1 MPLLS
6 PQNII
11 KPDKSKNVYRTKL
24 TVKDGDGNSVTR
36 EDYFVTWGFFEDNI
50 LSQYS
55 SFLSE
60 NSDQL
65 ISTFRSIENRFDE
78 NGNMAGKG
86 SVLIRN
92 NPTYLQPRDV
102 FSFFLPGQNV
112 SFEAIET
119 NSAVSKGYLFWKEYT
134 GYTLDDDAQNHLKT
148 FLNIRSEDATK
159 FSIGDGKYGRL
170 RNIMVN
176 VKEIQKAF
184 GIQTEK
190 ISEKGYGTIYGSDIV
205 TPVSNLK
212 AGVNALLGALSD
224 NFHNFWKFEIV
235 EDNFSKN
242 IKIIETNSTSNIN
255 SKRYT
260 KFGTDENPDNNKVNK
275 LGIYKFPSYTLG
287 SMVKNQELSF
297 TVPDSMAITAMY
309 GSNKNETTGLV
320 LDTSNESAEME
331 TVFDMDKTRDQY
343 KDQQLAGLDKAFKK
357 SKGGKHK
364 IGNVSSDPTQPLT
377 IENGLEINPNLPWW
391 NRWSASAKGTITKP
405 VDENKTIEEKAAD
418 NLKSSFAKEMGL
430 ILAGSEPDQK
440 RAKEIDEEIKELQ
453 NKKLKGD
460 DRLEETKEE
469 KSKIDEQIAQLQ
481 ASKPSQ
487 SITSKYYQFI
497 EDDKLGEDFTM
508 RLFTAGESILRTKLF
523 QYDSKSSAYQSN
535 FLIPADLQLSID
547 GIGGITPGDVIQTEY
562 IQPKYN
568 REIFTDANDD
578 NTSLGPRTFF
588 QIFGLTQNVSPQ
600 GWLTEIDT
608 KMRMNNDV
616 LAQGA
621 GEIKLVV
628 ELPDT
633 IPEVKRPNIPVPS
646 DEEDIADDLPLDEL
660 DFDDFSQMKG
670 PPPPPYQ
677 TSALINTD
685 VEVIFGCMD
694 DRPPKPGTVGY
705 SDARGNNR
713 FGKPWR
719 GDDLESNLTGYLA
732 QNYDPQAQIAGISE
746 TDLTNPCIYGEEVPP
761 QEETPDFEDD
771 FMIDFYEDDIGPT
784 PVFGCTDPKAINY
797 AGIGYLGEIDRG
809 EIIVVAHSD
818 SPCQYPPKVEVP
830 SAEQELEDYEVDP
843 NPFSE
848 FDSPL
853 GGFGLNDPNANL
865 TPPPPPPKPG
875 PVITFLDTTKVEVPK
890 ITKKKKKKS
899 ITKKKLEVVEPTEE
913 SKKAQEQT
921 GAPKDPPVL
930 EGVTRGACT
939 DEQIALGYKTVVGY
953 VAGVDDG
960 LNVNNPE
967 IYGKFV
973 EGVGGGGVSSQFCD
987 ARDPIPPKPKIEE
1000 KKAPPIILSTP
1011 KPTFL
1016 KSTYFGGL
1024 NQNYKILYKVTPWY
1038 TRGSNN
1044 PKNKIFY
1051 NETSVGKSVPYY
1063 IRQKFWDEM
1072 IEAPNET
1079 GISAYSEKQEEFSDT
1094 NVDKA
1099 TNFLDGWTLAKYTE
1113 GVVDGANIGLVDELP
1128 PGANWTPQTGISC
1141 ARKPVNGIAGAP
1153 NFKAKNKP
1161 GDNGYKENEPIDLS
1175 PRKPI
1180 GRGYSYSSDSS
1191 KQGEKILISD
1201 YLP

>member
-1 MPLLS
+1 M
-6 PQNII
+6 NII
-11 KPDKSKNVYRTKL
+11 KSDRSNNVYRTKL
-24 TVKDGDGNSVTR
+24 TVKDGNGTVTR

-134 GYTLDDDAQNHLKT
+134 GYALDDDAQNHLKT

-190 ISEKGYGTIYGSDIV
+190 ISERGYGKIYGSDIV

-357 SKGGKHK
+357 SKGGVHK

-377 IENGLEINPNLPWW
+377 TENGLVIDPNLSWW

-405 VDENKTIEEKAAD
+405 VDESKTTEEKAAD
-418 NLKSSFAKEMGL
+418 TLRSSFAKEMGL
-430 ILAGSEPDQK
+430 ILAGSEVNQQL
-440 RAKEIDEEIKELQ
+440 AKEIDREIELLTQ
-453 NKKLKGD
+453 PEREYKSDG
-460 DRLEETKEE
+460 RTVTE
-469 KSKIDEQIAQLQ
+469 KSKEAENKYNQ
-481 ASKPSQ
+481 ARSELEARKPAQ

-616 LAQGA
+616 LAESA

-633 IPEVKRPNIPVPS
+633 FPEVKRPHIPVPS
-646 DEEDIADDLPLDEL
+646 DDEDIADDLPLDEL

-670 PPPPPYQ
+670 PPPPPP
-677 TSALINTD
+677 LIETD
-685 VEVIFGCMD
+685 FSTVEAIFGCMD
-694 DRPPKPGTVGY
+694 DRPPKPGSAGY
-705 SDARGNNR
+705 SDVRGKNR
-713 FGKPWR
+713 FGDNWA
-719 GDDLESNLTGYLA
+719 GDEVEYLRNGGYLA
-732 QNYDPQAQIAGISE
+732 QNYDPEAQIDGVSE
-746 TDLTNPCIYGEEVPP
+746 TDLTSPCIYDEEVP
-761 QEETPDFEDD
+761 QQDETPDFEDD
-771 FMIDFYEDDIGPT
+771 FMIDFYEDDIGPR

-809 EIIVVAHSD
+809 EVIVVAHSD
-818 SPCQYPPKVEVP
+818 SPCQYPPKIEVP
-830 SAEQELEDYEVDP
+830 SDDEDIADDLVLDEV
-843 NPFSE
+843 E
-848 FDSPL
+848 FDDFS
-853 GGFGLNDPNANL
+853 NMA
-865 TPPPPPPKPG
+865 PPPPPPKPG
-875 PVITFLDTTKVEVPK
+875 PPITILDTTKVEVPK
-890 ITKKKKKKS
+890 IKKKKKKK
-899 ITKKKLEVVEPTEE
+899 IIEKKKLEDVKPTEE

-1000 KKAPPIILSTP
+1000 KKTPPVILSAP

-1016 KSTYFGGL
+1016 KSTYFGGYL
-1024 NQNYKILYKVTPWY
+1024 QNSLILYKVTPWFA
-1038 TRGSNN
+1038 RGSHIK
-1044 PKNKIFY
+1044 PIIFY
-1051 NETSVGKSVPYY
+1051 GGVPKAGPHKGNRERYY
-1063 IRQKFWDEM
+1063 EDTKLKAVSYFIRQKFWDEM
-1072 IEAPNET
+1072 IEPPNET
-1079 GISAYSEKQEEFSDT
+1079 GGSIFANGAEFG
-1094 NVDKA
+1094 
-1099 TNFLDGWTLAKYTE
+1099 DG
-1113 GVVDGANIGLVDELP
+1113 GFDGANNLFDKVQSDLFLSTWTLP
-1128 PGANWTPQTGISC
+1128 KYTKGAIDAEFLGQDTLIKAGATWTPQTGIAC
-1141 ARKPVNGIAGAP
+1141 ARYPVNGKVGT
-1153 NFKAKNKP
+1153 
-1161 GDNGYKENEPIDLS
+1161 E
-1175 PRKPI
+1175 
-1180 GRGYSYSSDSS
+1180 RGYGYSSDSS

>member
-1 MPLLS
+1 M
-6 PQNII
+6 NII
-11 KPDKSKNVYRTKL
+11 KSDRSNNVYRTKL
-24 TVKDGDGNSVTR
+24 TVKDGNGTVTR

-134 GYTLDDDAQNHLKT
+134 GYALDDDAQNHLKT

-190 ISEKGYGTIYGSDIV
+190 ISERGYGKIYGSDIV

-357 SKGGKHK
+357 SKGGVHK

-377 IENGLEINPNLPWW
+377 TENGLVIDPNLSWW

-405 VDENKTIEEKAAD
+405 VDESKTTEEKAAD
-418 NLKSSFAKEMGL
+418 TLRSSFAKEMGL
-430 ILAGSEPDQK
+430 ILAGSEVNQQL
-440 RAKEIDEEIKELQ
+440 AKEIDREIELLTQ
-453 NKKLKGD
+453 PEREYKSDG
-460 DRLEETKEE
+460 RTVTE
-469 KSKIDEQIAQLQ
+469 KSKEAENKYNQ
-481 ASKPSQ
+481 ARSELEARKPAQ

-616 LAQGA
+616 LAESA

-633 IPEVKRPNIPVPS
+633 FPEVKRPHIPVPS
-646 DEEDIADDLPLDEL
+646 DDEDIADDLPLDEL

-670 PPPPPYQ
+670 PPPPPP
-677 TSALINTD
+677 LIETD
-685 VEVIFGCMD
+685 FSTVEAIFGCMD
-694 DRPPKPGTVGY
+694 DRPPKPGSAGY
-705 SDARGNNR
+705 SDVRGKNR
-713 FGKPWR
+713 FGDNWA
-719 GDDLESNLTGYLA
+719 GDEVEYLRNGGYLA
-732 QNYDPQAQIAGISE
+732 QNYDPEAQIDGVSE
-746 TDLTNPCIYGEEVPP
+746 TDLTSPCIYDEEVP
-761 QEETPDFEDD
+761 QQDETPDFEDD
-771 FMIDFYEDDIGPT
+771 FMIDFYEDDIGPR

-809 EIIVVAHSD
+809 EVIVVAHSD
-818 SPCQYPPKVEVP
+818 SPCQYPPKIEVP
-830 SAEQELEDYEVDP
+830 SDDEDIADDLVLDEV
-843 NPFSE
+843 E
-848 FDSPL
+848 FDDFS
-853 GGFGLNDPNANL
+853 NMA
-865 TPPPPPPKPG
+865 PPPPPPKPG
-875 PVITFLDTTKVEVPK
+875 PPITILDTTKVEVPK
-890 ITKKKKKKS
+890 IKKKKKKK
-899 ITKKKLEVVEPTEE
+899 IIEKKKLEDVKPTEE

-1000 KKAPPIILSTP
+1000 KKTPPVILSAP

-1016 KSTYFGGL
+1016 KSTYFGGYL
-1024 NQNYKILYKVTPWY
+1024 QNSLILYKVTPWFA
-1038 TRGSNN
+1038 RGSHIK
-1044 PKNKIFY
+1044 PIIFY
-1051 NETSVGKSVPYY
+1051 GGVPKAGPHKGNRERYY
-1063 IRQKFWDEM
+1063 EDTNLKAVSYFIRQKFWDEM
-1072 IEAPNET
+1072 IEPPNET
-1079 GISAYSEKQEEFSDT
+1079 GGSIFANGAEFG
-1094 NVDKA
+1094 
-1099 TNFLDGWTLAKYTE
+1099 DG
-1113 GVVDGANIGLVDELP
+1113 GFDGANNLFDKVQSDLFLSTWTLP
-1128 PGANWTPQTGISC
+1128 KYTKGAIDAEFLGQDTLIKAGATWTPQTGIAC
-1141 ARKPVNGIAGAP
+1141 ARYPVNGKVGT
-1153 NFKAKNKP
+1153 
-1161 GDNGYKENEPIDLS
+1161 E
-1175 PRKPI
+1175 
-1180 GRGYSYSSDSS
+1180 RGYGYSSDSS

>member
-1 MPLLS
+1 MLNRADKNNM
-6 PQNII
+6 NII
-11 KPDKSKNVYRTKL
+11 KSDRSNNVYRTKL
-24 TVKDGDGNSVTR
+24 TVKDGNGTVTR

-134 GYTLDDDAQNHLKT
+134 GYALDDDAQNHLKT

-190 ISEKGYGTIYGSDIV
+190 ISERGYGKIYGSDIV

-357 SKGGKHK
+357 SKGGVHK

-377 IENGLEINPNLPWW
+377 TENGLVIDPNLSWW

-405 VDENKTIEEKAAD
+405 VDESKTTEEKAAD
-418 NLKSSFAKEMGL
+418 TLRSSFAKEMGL
-430 ILAGSEPDQK
+430 ILAGSEVNQQL
-440 RAKEIDEEIKELQ
+440 AKEIDREIELLTQ
-453 NKKLKGD
+453 PEREYKSDG
-460 DRLEETKEE
+460 RTVTE
-469 KSKIDEQIAQLQ
+469 KSKEAENKYNQ
-481 ASKPSQ
+481 ARSELEARKPAQ

-568 REIFTDANDD
+568 REIFTDANND

-616 LAQGA
+616 LAESA

-633 IPEVKRPNIPVPS
+633 FPEVKRPHIPVPS
-646 DEEDIADDLPLDEL
+646 DDEDIADDLPLDEL

-670 PPPPPYQ
+670 PPPPPP
-677 TSALINTD
+677 LIETD
-685 VEVIFGCMD
+685 FSTVEAIFGCMD
-694 DRPPKPGTVGY
+694 DRPPKPGSAGY
-705 SDARGNNR
+705 SDVRGKNR
-713 FGKPWR
+713 FGDNWA
-719 GDDLESNLTGYLA
+719 GDEVEYLRNGGYLA
-732 QNYDPQAQIAGISE
+732 QNYDPEAQIDGVSE
-746 TDLTNPCIYGEEVPP
+746 TDLTSPCIYDEEVP
-761 QEETPDFEDD
+761 QQDETPDFEDD
-771 FMIDFYEDDIGPT
+771 FMIDFYEDDIGPR

-809 EIIVVAHSD
+809 EVIVVAHSD
-818 SPCQYPPKVEVP
+818 SPCQYPPKIEVP
-830 SAEQELEDYEVDP
+830 SDDEDIADDLVLDEV
-843 NPFSE
+843 E
-848 FDSPL
+848 FDDFS
-853 GGFGLNDPNANL
+853 NMA
-865 TPPPPPPKPG
+865 PPPPPPKPG
-875 PVITFLDTTKVEVPK
+875 PPITILDTTKVEVPK
-890 ITKKKKKKS
+890 IKKKKKKK
-899 ITKKKLEVVEPTEE
+899 IIEKKKLEDVKPTEE

-1000 KKAPPIILSTP
+1000 KKTPPVILSAP

-1016 KSTYFGGL
+1016 KSTYFGGYL
-1024 NQNYKILYKVTPWY
+1024 QNSLILYKVTPWFA
-1038 TRGSNN
+1038 RGSHIK
-1044 PKNKIFY
+1044 PIIFY
-1051 NETSVGKSVPYY
+1051 GGVPKAGPHKGNRERYY
-1063 IRQKFWDEM
+1063 EDTNLKAVSYFIRQKFWDEM
-1072 IEAPNET
+1072 IEPPNET
-1079 GISAYSEKQEEFSDT
+1079 GGSIFANGAEFG
-1094 NVDKA
+1094 
-1099 TNFLDGWTLAKYTE
+1099 DG
-1113 GVVDGANIGLVDELP
+1113 GFDGANNLFDKVQSDLFLSTWTLP
-1128 PGANWTPQTGISC
+1128 KYTKGAIDAEFLGQDTLIKAGATWTPQTGIAC
-1141 ARKPVNGIAGAP
+1141 ARYPVNGKVGT
-1153 NFKAKNKP
+1153 
-1161 GDNGYKENEPIDLS
+1161 E
-1175 PRKPI
+1175 
-1180 GRGYSYSSDSS
+1180 RGYGYSSDSS